1 MSRRLG
7 FVEVADS
14 FFVLA
19 MKNLPCVVGGG
30 KWPTEKC
37 TWGGKKSNLWMRFW
51 FYGIIEISM
60 RTLEI
65 QAVVWKEGRQYV
77 AQCLDVD
84 VSSFGSTE
92 KSALA
97 HLREAV
103 VLHFEG
109 KKFPRVLKVKKPSL
123 ASFDL
128 VCA

>member
-1 MSRRLG
+1 ME
-7 FVEVADS
+7 FA
-14 FFVLA
+14 
-19 MKNLPCVVGGG
+19 
-30 KWPTEKC
+30 
-37 TWGGKKSNLWMRFW
+37 
-51 FYGIIEISM
+51 FYGIMEISM
-60 RTLEI
+60 QTREI

-103 VLHFEG
+103 ELRFEG
-109 KKFPRVLKVKKPSL
+109 KKLPRVSHVKKPSL
-123 ASFDL
+123 VSFDL